1 MDSIGYK
8 PTRKSLKI
16 VSVNITHKLK
26 GKVDGDINVIVDDDD
41 TVIDSMELHDVDKVV
56 PSNDR
61 DFDKSFEQL
70 ADDIE

>member
-8 PTRKSLKI
+8 PTRKTLKI
-16 VSVNITHKLK
+16 VSVNITHKLNW
-26 GKVDGDINVIVDDDD
+26 KVDGDINVIVDDDD